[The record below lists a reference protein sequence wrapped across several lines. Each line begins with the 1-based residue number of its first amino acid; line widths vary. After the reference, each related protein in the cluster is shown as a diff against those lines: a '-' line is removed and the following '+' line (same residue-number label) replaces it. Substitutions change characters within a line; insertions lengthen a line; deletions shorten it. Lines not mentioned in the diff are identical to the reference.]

1 MPVTNSDPQKK
12 KKKKKNEIR
21 LDKMLHTAIPVLRR
35 LRQEYHETEAS
46 LGHLVRLC
54 LKNKKVNINNKNN
67 NGRKLQCE
75 GSKEG
80 GLSSE
85 SR

>member
-1 MPVTNSDPQKK
+1 MPVTNSDPQ
-12 KKKKKNEIR
+12 KKKNEIR

-54 LKNKKVNINNKNN
+54 LKNKKVNINNNN